1 MTKSTKT
8 MSLRINNEVYDM
20 FSDVCNNEGVTIAQ
34 KMKQLVTDCITPSC
48 KTENK
53 SELTGNID
61 EDRKI
66 LDSMTR
72 EDLGKSLRILDS
84 TPRKTLDQKIRVLDS
99 KNRKKIESEL
109 N

>member
-1 MTKSTKT
+1 
-8 MSLRINNEVYDM
+8 MSQKIN
-20 FSDVCNNEGVTIAQ
+20 
-34 KMKQLVTDCITPSC
+34 QLVTDCVSFPS
-48 KTENK
+48 KTTNK
-53 SELTGNID
+53 VESEPLLSGNID

-66 LDSMTR
+66 LDSLTR

-84 TPRKTLDQKIRVLDS
+84 KNRIEKPRKTLDQKIRVLDS